1 VPGPLADV
9 TVIDLTSVISGPFAT
24 AVLADQGARVIKIE
38 SLTGDTMRFAGSLRG
53 GAASL
58 FCALNR
64 NKEAIAL
71 DLHTAEGVA
80 VVKRLAATADVVI
93 QNYRPGVVERLGLD
107 YPAIREVRDDIVYAS
122 ISGVGPDGPYAARRV
137 YDPVIQSH
145 AGYAAAQGGPGNP
158 DLIRMMVC
166 DKVTALSM
174 SQAITAA
181 LYHRLSTGTGQH
193 VEVSM
198 LEAALYFLWPD
209 RMFDESFVG
218 PVDTTGPDI
227 ADVYRVMATRD
238 GHLALALVQVDEF
251 HGLFRAIGRAELTED
266 ERFQDVPGLLANVS
280 SIIKEIRAELPKWE
294 TSKIAERLLAEDVP
308 FGIVLTGSEVLDD
321 PQVKHLGA
329 IIDIDHPQGGAMRL
343 VERTARFSETPAR
356 YRTPAP
362 ALGQDTEAVLKSFD
376 FTDREVSALRHAG
389 TITG

>member
-1 VPGPLADV
+1 MPGPLADV

-24 AVLADQGARVIKIE
+24 AVLADQGARVIKVE
-38 SLTGDTMRFAGSLRG
+38 PLTGDTMRFAGSLRG

-71 DLHTAEGVA
+71 DLQTAEGVA
-80 VVKRLAATADVVI
+80 VVKRLAASADIVI

-107 YPAIREVRDDIVYAS
+107 YPALRAVRDDIIYAS

-145 AGYAAAQGGPGNP
+145 AGFAAAQGTAGDPE
-158 DLIRMMVC
+158 LIRMMIC

-174 SQAITAA
+174 CQAITAA
-181 LYHRLSTGTGQH
+181 LYHRRATGIGQH

-198 LEAALYFLWPD
+198 LEAALYFIWPD

-218 PVDTTGPDI
+218 PVDMTGPDI
-227 ADVYRVMATRD
+227 ADLYRVMATRD
-238 GHLALALVQVDEF
+238 GHVALIAVQVDEF
-251 HGLFRAIGRAELTED
+251 HGLFRAIGRAELAED
-266 ERFQDVPGLLANVS
+266 ERFQDVQGLLANVS
-280 SIIKEIRAELPKWE
+280 SIMAEVRAELPKWD
-294 TSKIAERLLAEDVP
+294 TADIVERLQAEDVP
-308 FGIVLTGSEVLDD
+308 FGIVLTGTEVLDD
-321 PQVKHLGA
+321 PQVKHSGA
-329 IIDIDHPQGGAMRL
+329 IIDIDHPQGGTMRL
-343 VERTARFSETPAR
+343 VERTARFSATPAG

-362 ALGQDTEAVLKSFD
+362 ALGQDTEAVLTSEG
-376 FTDREVSALRHAG
+376 FTAREIAVLRNAG
-389 TITG
+389 TIA